1 MAAARDLSGIGRNQR
16 RIGRRRGDGGSCD
29 DVWDRRRHQHLVSD
43 QSARGGILSDR
54 YQSANQRDR
63 GVPPQST
70 RDRRV
75 DPPDDIPPSRF
86 VVRGDAAHAAAAAD
100 CARRARRA
108 DCLVGASAQRPRRR
122 QSRDESAH
130 RLVLVGAGSS
140 EFRSCGRACRVTA
153 GARTDVAAFAV
164 GSESRNRNAGADP
177 RARRKRPAMN
187 RPITIVLCMATA
199 LLAGCD
205 DAPGRRAIDTDNV
218 APDKILAFDVLY
230 RANCAGCHGPNGRGG
245 AAFALANP
253 TYVAI
258 ADAGVIRRVTAD
270 GIVGTPMPAFARR
283 SGGMLTDEQIDAI
296 VTGIRTRWTNPR
308 AIAGIDLPPYADE
321 LPGDSGRGAD
331 VFATYCASCHGD
343 GGRGARG
350 AGSIV
355 DGAYL
360 ALVSDQ

>member
-1 MAAARDLSGIGRNQR
+1 
-16 RIGRRRGDGGSCD
+16 
-29 DVWDRRRHQHLVSD
+29 
-43 QSARGGILSDR
+43 
-54 YQSANQRDR
+54 
-63 GVPPQST
+63 
-70 RDRRV
+70 
-75 DPPDDIPPSRF
+75 
-86 VVRGDAAHAAAAAD
+86 
-100 CARRARRA
+100 
-108 DCLVGASAQRPRRR
+108 
-122 QSRDESAH
+122 
-130 RLVLVGAGSS
+130 
-140 EFRSCGRACRVTA
+140 
-153 GARTDVAAFAV
+153 
-164 GSESRNRNAGADP
+164 
-177 RARRKRPAMN
+177 MN

-360 ALVSDQ
+360 ALVSDQGLRTTVIAGRPDLGAPDWRGNVRGKTMTSQEISDVVAWLSAQRAERGTR